1 MNETYLVGNVSE
13 SSRKLV
19 EVTYNS
25 LMKAIEYCKPGGMY
39 RECGNIIAGYV
50 EPLGYSVVK
59 TYCGHGTGA
68 LFHQSP
74 NIPHYSKNKAIG
86 FMKKGH
92 AFTIE
97 PMIN

>member
-1 MNETYLVGNVSE
+1 MYKNGFHSDMNETYLVGNVSE

-19 EVTYNS
+19 EATYNS
-25 LMKAIEYCKPGGMY
+25 LMKAIDYCKPGSMY

-68 LFHQSP
+68 LFH
-74 NIPHYSKNKAIG
+74 
-86 FMKKGH
+86 
-92 AFTIE
+92 
-97 PMIN
+97 